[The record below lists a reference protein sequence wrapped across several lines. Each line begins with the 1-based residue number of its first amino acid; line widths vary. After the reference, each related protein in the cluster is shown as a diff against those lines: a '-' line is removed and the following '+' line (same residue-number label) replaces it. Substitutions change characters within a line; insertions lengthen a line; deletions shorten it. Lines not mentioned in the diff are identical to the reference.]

1 MPLFRRRNKRKG
13 LDQNKQ
19 PGGFGMGPKGE
30 CICPS
35 CGKKVPHQRGIPCY
49 EQKCPNCGKDM
60 TRPR

>member
-1 MPLFRRRNKRKG
+1 MPLFRRRNKEKG
-13 LDQNKQ
+13 LGQNRQ
-19 PGGFGMGPKGE
+19 PGGFGMGPEGE

-35 CGKKVPHQRGIPCY
+35 CGKRVPHQRGIPCY